1 MKQAIFFGKMKPFWK
16 YEKYDKQIGIFIY
29 FTRRLYNKKILR
41 KMIITFTFRSLV
53 HDFQFC
59 CGDILMFKL
68 KAWRR
73 GARYIPLI
81 VIVNWILLLLHFEEE
96 SKKKE
101 QKLSRLSVFKGIFQM
116 NHDLLKRSDHALEK
130 IEEFR
135 IQFVIEISFILRIAS
150 SNYRHFHSETRLNG

>member
-1 MKQAIFFGKMKPFWK
+1 MREDEKSLKMGAKQKAILQQQDFSIWYETSNFLREMKSFWK

-81 VIVNWILLLLHFEEE
+81 VIVN
-96 SKKKE
+96 
-101 QKLSRLSVFKGIFQM
+101 
-116 NHDLLKRSDHALEK
+116 
-130 IEEFR
+130 
-135 IQFVIEISFILRIAS
+135 
-150 SNYRHFHSETRLNG
+150 